1 MSSLNGIRVQKRTD
15 LPYSETERPPSG
27 SRCLNS
33 IIGSSKRK
41 SSTVNTY
48 IKIHMNVLTD
58 AKYRVPAFD
67 AHAQAS
73 TNTVRMKIQS
83 VSIRRSPATNW
94 LVSRIV
100 MEQETIKV

>member
-1 MSSLNGIRVQKRTD
+1 
-15 LPYSETERPPSG
+15 
-27 SRCLNS
+27 
-33 IIGSSKRK
+33 
-41 SSTVNTY
+41 
-48 IKIHMNVLTD
+48 MNVLTD